1 MARTSKT
8 TGSGRSGGGKTY
20 DAFAPAAAY
29 SAGEVL
35 HFDQVRH
42 WLGKGELVAGVGKVL
57 SVEKFDNEVP
67 YIVVSFNDP
76 EVKDQNKVDFGAWPR
91 NFLVELKA

>member
-8 TGSGRSGGGKTY
+8 SSGGRSGRGKTY
-20 DAFAPAAAY
+20 DAFAAASDY
-29 SAGEVL
+29 SPGDVL

-42 WLGKGELVAGVGKVL
+42 WLGKGELVEAYGRVL
-57 SVEKFDNEVP
+57 SVERFDNEVP
-67 YIVVSFNDP
+67 YITVSFSDP
-76 EVKDQNKVDFGAWPR
+76 EVKELNSIDLGNWPR

>member
-8 TGSGRSGGGKTY
+8 TSGGRGGRGKTY
-20 DAFAPAAAY
+20 DAFAPAADYAP
-29 SAGEVL
+29 GEVL

-42 WLGKGELVAGVGKVL
+42 WLGKGELVEAYGKVL

-67 YIVVSFNDP
+67 YITVSFSDP
-76 EVKDQNKVDFGAWPR
+76 EVAEQNKVDLGAWPR